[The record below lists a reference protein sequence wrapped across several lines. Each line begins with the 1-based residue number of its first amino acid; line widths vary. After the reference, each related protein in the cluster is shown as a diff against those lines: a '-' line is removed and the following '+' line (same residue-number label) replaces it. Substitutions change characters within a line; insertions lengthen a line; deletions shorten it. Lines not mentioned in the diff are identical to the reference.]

1 MEAYERYGRALIR
14 RAARVVGNPDDARDL
29 VQALF
34 VDLYQRDDV
43 PLDLPYLYRAVTNR
57 CLTFLRDESNRA
69 RLLERNAAALAP
81 SARTRCDD
89 RAIGLDLLGKLVR
102 ELDEAETEVLTYHF
116 LDDMTQD
123 EIATLL
129 GLSRK
134 TVGKR
139 LERVR
144 HAVRRLA
151 QVEAGGPPDPG
162 GSEP

>member
-29 VQALF
+29 VQTLF
-34 VDLYQRDDV
+34 TDLYQRDDV

-57 CLTFLRDESNRA
+57 CLSFLRDESNRA
-69 RLLERNAAALAP
+69 CLLERNVMALAP
-81 SARTRCDD
+81 AARTRCDD
-89 RAIGLDLLGKLVR
+89 RVIGLDLLAKLVR
-102 ELDEAETEVLTYHF
+102 ELDDAETEVLTYHY

-139 LERVR
+139 LERLRQV
-144 HAVRRLA
+144 VRRVA
-151 QVEAGGPPDPG
+151 DAD
-162 GSEP
+162 GSKP